1 MQSQYSQ
8 VCLVYMLCTA
18 LLLRLLLSLISHSG
32 FGFKS
37 VESLIGMVI

>member
-8 VCLVYMLCTA
+8 VCVIYMFCTD